1 MDSKEHAD
9 LEAWAQKFGGTA
21 ILGFISTLLLSGKF
35 LHHIL
40 QKRGLIF
47 GFFVIPP
54 ALISGLIG
62 LVWFC
67 GMEYLDP
74 LMTTDLRLGLE
85 AMKGNLI
92 NFVFAA
98 LILGITCGRANSQ
111 HNSSFR
117 GIVTSLFHEG
127 MPMVIY
133 SQLLNWGQTTCCLLF
148 VCISNSI
155 FRMGI
160 PSAFAAM
167 VPLGIEAGADIV
179 LSSNYNTDWT
189 SSIVEEAE
197 SLGLLA
203 ITVSGVLLFSYKSYF
218 ISQGWLGKVYL
229 RDTHNLSSLHM
240 QHSTGQAEAFSRHR
254 PNNAST
260 GDIHTL
266 HSAHPSATSGQK
278 SGMAASRSFSNF
290 GAFNSDQ
297 PSPRLESPTNSQRK
311 QMNDT
316 TSSATTTSPYTARS
330 LSFDDESNDLLLV
343 HEAGKTNNA
352 SLGAHLALIALTAFM
367 SFGLSL
373 SLHLIEIELKIDHHW
388 LSGVRM
394 FKLTM
399 CCAMACMLFILQHS
413 TIKFNRDWFM
423 HMCGLLLDLLV
434 IAALSKARPQFDE
447 SHQTHYFLCGVFVMI
462 CVAWNAFCFLFVAR
476 SLFPNYWFERA
487 LTLAGDSMGH
497 SYTGL
502 LFVRTLDPSMESPV
516 PAAYAYK
523 LLLFFIPSSGAKQT
537 IVSTTIRT
545 HGVWAAFF
553 TCLFVV
559 FAWLFI
565 FDAYFRRRF
574 ITNKH
579 VKSKEMEYVATGNE
593 DTDPLINNNVMVN
606 PSGDCNDIE
615 MSATM
620 NSGSAKRHRSIVNH
634 NKSFQTMLED
644 AAEGE
649 LRQELELCS
658 EHTDLHTITNND
670 LHHNLSTNNTIPQ
683 SLAYDIH
690 CSETSSIVTSTQ
702 MNTIA
707 SFLPPTHAAKNW
719 VLTYSLR
726 QHGASLTTL
735 LAQNAK
741 KTRSGQRMLVPCV
754 ILIEDSWGYVFGG
767 FIAPLMQN
775 KQGYYGN
782 GESFVFSV
790 VPTPRVHKWT
800 GKNEL
805 FVLSNPHCFAM
816 GGGGEGY
823 AIQLDDELDTGVSN
837 KSDTFNNNVL
847 SSSEFF
853 KCLNVEVWMLN
864 AEFSV

>member
-1 MDSKEHAD
+1 
-9 LEAWAQKFGGTA
+9 
-21 ILGFISTLLLSGKF
+21 
-35 LHHIL
+35 
-40 QKRGLIF
+40 
-47 GFFVIPP
+47 
-54 ALISGLIG
+54 
-62 LVWFC
+62 
-67 GMEYLDP
+67 
-74 LMTTDLRLGLE
+74 
-85 AMKGNLI
+85 
-92 NFVFAA
+92 
-98 LILGITCGRANSQ
+98 
-111 HNSSFR
+111 
-117 GIVTSLFHEG
+117 
-127 MPMVIY
+127 
-133 SQLLNWGQTTCCLLF
+133 
-148 VCISNSI
+148 
-155 FRMGI
+155 
-160 PSAFAAM
+160 
-167 VPLGIEAGADIV
+167 
-179 LSSNYNTDWT
+179 
-189 SSIVEEAE
+189 
-197 SLGLLA
+197 
-203 ITVSGVLLFSYKSYF
+203 
-218 ISQGWLGKVYL
+218 
-229 RDTHNLSSLHM
+229 M

-254 PNNAST
+254 QNQNNAST

-266 HSAHPSATSGQK
+266 HSTHSTHAAGSSGQK
-278 SGMAASRSFSNF
+278 SSLAASRSFSNF
-290 GAFNSDQ
+290 GAFNADQ
-297 PSPRLESPTNSQRK
+297 PSPRLESPNSQRK
-311 QMNDT
+311 QSNDNT
-316 TSSATTTSPYTARS
+316 THSATTTSPYTARS

-447 SHQTHYFLCGVFVMI
+447 LHQTHYFLCGVFVII
-462 CVAWNAFCFLFVAR
+462 CVLWNAFCFLFLAR

-579 VKSKEMEYVATGNE
+579 VKSKEMEYVATGND

-606 PSGDCNDIE
+606 PSGDCNDLE
-615 MSATM
+615 MTTSTTM

-634 NKSFQTMLED
+634 NKSFDTMLQD

-649 LRQELELCS
+649 RRQELELCHEQTVLHNINSDS
-658 EHTDLHTITNND
+658 EMHN
-670 LHHNLSTNNTIPQ
+670 NLSLTNTIPP
-683 SLAYDIH
+683 SLAYDIQ

-767 FIAPLMQN
+767 FIAPLLQN

-800 GKNEL
+800 GESFCCL
-805 FVLSNPHCFAM
+805 CIICIEVEFLYLAIPMIVTIPCFY
-816 GGGGEGY
+816 EN
-823 AIQLDDELDTGVSN
+823 ICIVSYWYYV
-837 KSDTFNNNVL
+837 FII
-847 SSSEFF
+847 
-853 KCLNVEVWMLN
+853 
-864 AEFSV
+864 